1 MGQSSGGH
9 LKGRALALIRP
20 CMPRDTH
27 PTPTNS
33 MGLFPLS
40 CLLVASPS
48 QIKGP
53 MLGSASQAGGPVL
66 GSRPQFCPSSLE
78 QSSGFGLLK
87 SYLKCQH

>member
-1 MGQSSGGH
+1 MDQSSGGL

-20 CMPRDTH
+20 WEPRDTL
-27 PTPTNS
+27 PTLTNRT
-33 MGLFPLS
+33 GLCPAS

-48 QIKGP
+48 QVKGP

-87 SYLKCQH
+87 PYLKCQR